1 MKNKN
6 SYILFI
12 IVLFVC
18 LVTSGVVAFYST
30 SVNVE
35 KKINMGLVDVQLK
48 TFVDVDG
55 VNVEYTSN
63 DLEITN
69 EQFSYIPVVYN
80 KNNSGDCFV
89 RVKTYINTSN
99 TSKVVTTNDVYNLNN
114 TVMYGDDG
122 YFYYKSILS
131 PSDNVKIYD
140 GLILDNLNNYKNET
154 LRVVT
159 VVEAI
164 QAKNFAV
171 DFTTNTPWGD
181 LSNIE
186 IKALQ
191 VSNNVSGG

>member
-30 SVNVE
+30 SVSVA

-69 EQFSYIPVVYN
+69 EQFSYIPIVYN

-159 VVEAI
+159 VVETI
-164 QAKNFAV
+164 QAKNMRR
-171 DFTTNTPWGD
+171 
-181 LSNIE
+181 
-186 IKALQ
+186 
-191 VSNNVSGG
+191 

>member
-12 IVLFVC
+12 IILFVC

-35 KKINMGLVDVQLK
+35 KKINMGLIDVQLK
-48 TFVDVDG
+48 TFIDVDG
-55 VNVEYTSN
+55 VNIEYTSN

-89 RVKTYINTSN
+89 RVKTYINTDT
-99 TSKVVTTNDVYNLNN
+99 TSKAVTPNDVYNLNDSI
-114 TVMYGDDG
+114 MYGDDG
-122 YFYYKSILS
+122 YFYYKSVLS

-140 GLILDNLNNYKNET
+140 GLILDSLNNYKNKT
-154 LRVVT
+154 LKVVT

-164 QAKNFAV
+164 QAKNFDV

-181 LSNIE
+181 LSNVE

-191 VSNNVSGG
+191 VSSNING

>member
-12 IVLFVC
+12 IILFVC

-35 KKINMGLVDVQLK
+35 KKINMGLIDVQLK
-48 TFVDVDG
+48 TFIDVDG
-55 VNVEYTSN
+55 VNIEYTSN

-89 RVKTYINTSN
+89 RVKTYINTDT
-99 TSKVVTTNDVYNLNN
+99 TSKAVTPNDVYNLNDSI
-114 TVMYGDDG
+114 MYGDDG
-122 YFYYKSILS
+122 YFYYKSVLS

-140 GLILDNLNNYKNET
+140 GLILDSLNNYKNKT
-154 LRVVT
+154 LKVVT

-164 QAKNFAV
+164 QAKNFDV

-181 LSNIE
+181 LSNVE